1 MASDIQHEQELDN
14 WFDEPDTSGAWDA
27 RSARLGRS
35 MRQDSPSPALEE
47 GEDWIGAKP
56 AASATDERLPVRV
69 AELLRRRRAVAAAA
83 AAVLAVVCVL
93 GGLAAAGVFSSSH
106 GQATPSTAPTGG
118 APTTA
123 ATTPVTP
130 TQPAVA
136 TPAATL
142 KPGDQGA
149 AVKVLQRGLARLG
162 YSPGKID
169 GQYGPST
176 VDAVKRFQR
185 AAVLTADGIL
195 GPNTL
200 RSLARALKTG

>member
-35 MRQDSPSPALEE
+35 MRHDLPSPALEA

-69 AELLRRRRAVAAAA
+69 AELLRRRRGVAAAA
-83 AAVLAVVCVL
+83 AAVFVVVCLL
-93 GGLAAAGVFSSSH
+93 GGLGAAGVFSGS
-106 GQATPSTAPTGG
+106 QATPASPPTAG

-123 ATTPVTP
+123 ATTPLTP
-130 TQPAVA
+130 AQPAVA

-149 AVKVLQRGLARLG
+149 AVKVLQRGLAHLG

-176 VDAVKRFQR
+176 IDAVKRFQR
-185 AAVLTADGIL
+185 AGGLTADGIL

-200 RSLARALKTG
+200 RSLAHALKTG

>member
-1 MASDIQHEQELDN
+1 VASDVQHEEELDN

-35 MRQDSPSPALEE
+35 MRQDAPPASLES
-47 GEDWIGAKP
+47 GEDWIGADP
-56 AASATDERLPVRV
+56 AATMTDERLPARV
-69 AELLRRRRAVAAAA
+69 AGLLRRRRGAPAAA
-83 AAVLAVVCVL
+83 AAVLVVVLL
-93 GGLAAAGVFSSSH
+93 GGLAAAGVFSGSKGRS
-106 GQATPSTAPTGG
+106 TPATAPTGG
-118 APTTA
+118 TPTRA
-123 ATTPVTP
+123 ATTQATQ

-136 TPAATL
+136 APTGTL

-149 AVKVLQRGLARLG
+149 AVKMLQRALVQLG

-176 VDAVKRFQR
+176 VDAVTRFQR
-185 AAVLTADGIL
+185 AGGLGADGIL

-200 RSLARALKTG
+200 RALARALKS

>member
-1 MASDIQHEQELDN
+1 MASDIQHEEELDN

-35 MRQDSPSPALEE
+35 MRHDSPSPALEE
-47 GEDWIGAKP
+47 GEDWIGSDP
-56 AASATDERLPVRV
+56 AATTTDERLPVRV
-69 AELLRRRRAVAAAA
+69 AGLLRRRRGVAAVAAA
-83 AAVLAVVCVL
+83 VFVVVCVL
-93 GGLAAAGVFSSSH
+93 GGLAAAGVFSDSR
-106 GQATPSTAPTGG
+106 GQATPATAPTGST
-118 APTTA
+118 PTTA
-123 ATTPVTP
+123 ATTP
-130 TQPAVA
+130 TQPALA
-136 TPAATL
+136 APTATL

-149 AVKVLQRGLARLG
+149 AVKVLQRGLAHLG

-185 AAVLTADGIL
+185 AGGLTADGIL

-200 RSLARALKTG
+200 RALARALKTS

>member
-35 MRQDSPSPALEE
+35 MRHESPSPALEA
-47 GEDWIGAKP
+47 GEDWIGATP
-56 AASATDERLPVRV
+56 AASATDERLPLRV
-69 AELLRRRRAVAAAA
+69 AELLRRRRGVAAAA
-83 AAVLAVVCVL
+83 AAAFVVVCLL
-93 GGLAAAGVFSSSH
+93 GGLAAAGVFSGSH
-106 GQATPSTAPTGG
+106 APPTTAPTGG

-123 ATTPVTP
+123 ASTPATP
-130 TQPAVA
+130 KQPTFA
-136 TPAATL
+136 TPAAAL

-149 AVKVLQRGLARLG
+149 AVKVLQRALAHLG
-162 YSPGKID
+162 YSPGKVD

-176 VDAVKRFQR
+176 IDAVKRFQG
-185 AAVLTADGIL
+185 AGGLAPDGIL

-200 RSLARALKTG
+200 RALAQALKAG

>member
-35 MRQDSPSPALEE
+35 MRHDSPSPALEE
-47 GEDWIGAKP
+47 GEDWIGSDP
-56 AASATDERLPVRV
+56 AATTTDERLPVRV
-69 AELLRRRRAVAAAA
+69 AGLLRRRRGVAAVAAA
-83 AAVLAVVCVL
+83 VFVVVCVL
-93 GGLAAAGVFSSSH
+93 GGLAAAGVFSDSR
-106 GQATPSTAPTGG
+106 GQATPATAPTGST
-118 APTTA
+118 PTTA
-123 ATTPVTP
+123 ATTP
-130 TQPAVA
+130 TQPALA
-136 TPAATL
+136 APTATL

-149 AVKVLQRGLARLG
+149 AVKVLQRGLAHLG

-185 AAVLTADGIL
+185 AGGLTADGIL

-200 RSLARALKTG
+200 RALARALKTS

>member
-35 MRQDSPSPALEE
+35 MRQDSPSPALEP
-47 GEDWIGAKP
+47 GEDWIGADP
-56 AASATDERLPVRV
+56 GASATDERLPVRV
-69 AELLRRRRAVAAAA
+69 AELLRRRRGVAAAA
-83 AAVLAVVCVL
+83 AAVFVVVCLL
-93 GGLAAAGVFSSSH
+93 GGLAAAGVFSSS
-106 GQATPSTAPTGG
+106 QAPPATTPTGG
-118 APTTA
+118 ASTTP
-123 ATTPVTP
+123 ATTPATP
-130 TQPAVA
+130 TQPTLAA
-136 TPAATL
+136 PAATL

-162 YSPGKID
+162 YSPGRID

-185 AAVLTADGIL
+185 AGGLTADGIL

-200 RSLARALKTG
+200 RALSQALKTG

>member
-1 MASDIQHEQELDN
+1 MASDIQHEEELDN

-83 AAVLAVVCVL
+83 AAVLVVVCLL
-93 GGLAAAGVFSSSH
+93 GGLAAAGVFSSS
-106 GQATPSTAPTGG
+106 QAPPAGPSTAG
-118 APTTA
+118 APTTG
-123 ATTPVTP
+123 ATTPATP

-136 TPAATL
+136 APAATL
-142 KPGDQGA
+142 KPGDRGA
-149 AVKVLQRGLARLG
+149 AVKVLQRGLAHLG

-176 VDAVKRFQR
+176 IDAVKRFQH
-185 AAVLTADGIL
+185 AGGLTADGIL

-200 RSLARALKTG
+200 RALARALKAG

>member
-35 MRQDSPSPALEE
+35 MRHDSPSPALEE

-69 AELLRRRRAVAAAA
+69 AELLRRRRGVAAAA
-83 AAVLAVVCVL
+83 AAVFVVVCLL
-93 GGLAAAGVFSSSH
+93 GGLAAAGVFSGS
-106 GQATPSTAPTGG
+106 QATPTSPSTTG
-118 APTTA
+118 APTT
-123 ATTPVTP
+123 
-130 TQPAVA
+130 
-136 TPAATL
+136 AATL

-149 AVKVLQRGLARLG
+149 AVKVLQRGLAHLG

-176 VDAVKRFQR
+176 IDAVKRFQR
-185 AAVLTADGIL
+185 AGGLTADGIL